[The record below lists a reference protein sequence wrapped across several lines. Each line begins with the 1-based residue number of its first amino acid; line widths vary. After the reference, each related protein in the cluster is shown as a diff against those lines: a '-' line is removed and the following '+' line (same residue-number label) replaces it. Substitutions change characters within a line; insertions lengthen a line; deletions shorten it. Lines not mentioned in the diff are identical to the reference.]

1 MEFGNT
7 GQGMTATYYLIEM
20 CGFDSVFFFYVVDKH
35 DDGTE
40 ERMLLSADS

>member
-7 GQGMTATYYLIEM
+7 GQGMTGTYYLIEM
-20 CGFDSVFFFYVVDKH
+20 CGFDSAFFYVVDKH